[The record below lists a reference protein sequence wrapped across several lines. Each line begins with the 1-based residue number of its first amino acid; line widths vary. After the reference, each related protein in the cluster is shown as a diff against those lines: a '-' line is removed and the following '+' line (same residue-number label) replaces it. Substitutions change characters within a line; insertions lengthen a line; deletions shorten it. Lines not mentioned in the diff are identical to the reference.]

1 MEDAIIPYVNGDI
14 RRRLMSSFTR
24 PLTVTKIGKR
34 TWRVERAFR
43 YYIGE
48 EYSDEYIDVPKGFVT
63 DFASVPRV
71 FWTIFPPD
79 GSYTMSAVLHDY
91 LYNQKGH
98 IREKVYSRKQCDQ
111 IFREAM
117 KVLGVNILTRNT
129 IYRAVRMFG
138 WLYFKRII
146 NKDASI

>member
-1 MEDAIIPYVNGDI
+1 
-14 RRRLMSSFTR
+14 MSSFTK
-24 PLTVTKIGKR
+24 PLTVTKISKR

-48 EYSDEYIDVPKGFVT
+48 EGSDEYIDVPKGFVT
-63 DFASVPRV
+63 DFASVPRA
-71 FWTIFPPD
+71 FWAIFPPD
-79 GSYTMSAVLHDY
+79 GKYTQAAVVHDY
-91 LYNQKGH
+91 LYNQKGVV
-98 IREKVYSRKQCDQ
+98 KKKNYTRKQCDQ

-138 WLYFKRII
+138 WLYFNRII
-146 NKDASI
+146 NQDSTV